1 MLVAMP
7 HEQIGVLSGVL
18 QTINSMAERVDLRM
32 VVAPVAL
39 FEAIAILGTASAWF
53 GGTARLPFV
62 AGIDHYLP
70 AFLGRVHPRFHT
82 PYIALTVFAILSA
95 LLILMSYLG
104 ASVSEAY
111 LTLLSISV
119 VLQLIPNVYM
129 FAALIRQAWI
139 QKAACRDHRYIAV
152 NGLAGLL
159 SSLVGISLAFVPV
172 EAAGHV
178 WTYELKL
185 IFAIGAVIG
194 AALLLFARAR
204 RRTADQDDCQRPA
217 VADAE

>member
-18 QTINSMAERVDLRM
+18 QTINSMAQRVDLRM

-39 FEAIAILGTASAWF
+39 FEAVAILGTASAWF

-70 AFLGRVHPRFHT
+70 PVLGRVHPRYHT
-82 PYIALTVFAILSA
+82 PYVALAVFALLSA

-129 FAALIRQAWI
+129 FAALIKQAWA
-139 QKAACRDHRYIAV
+139 QQADGSNRRYVVI
-152 NGLAGLL
+152 NGMAGLL
-159 SSLVGISLAFVPV
+159 SSGVGICLAFVPA
-172 EAAGHV
+172 ESTGHV
-178 WTYELKL
+178 WTYEFKL
-185 IFAIGAVIG
+185 VFAIGTVLG
-194 AALLLFARAR
+194 VALLLFFRAKR
-204 RRTADQDDCQRPA
+204 KALPA
-217 VADAE
+217 FSQ